1 MLGDISGIA
10 KIYIVTGHTDMRRR
24 IDRFMSIISYVYEL
38 DSYSSLLYLFCGRM
52 CGRMCDR
59 IKALLYEK
67 DGFTLLYKRLESG
80 YTKIIIMQ
88 RIIISFY

>member
-52 CGRMCDR
+52 CDR